1 VNSDGKALT
10 TASAPN
16 GTSASALTNAAV
28 GSGSASLVAIAAG
41 QVASNAVLT
50 PGGPYLGVGAMSAG
64 YNGIGYGES
73 PALLYEATAV
83 FDFTTSTS
91 ETLDLNL
98 LSDNF
103 SGVSFDSL
111 EFKVIVDGTTHVYK
125 RSTLAGAKSFFA
137 ADTLDLGALA
147 AGSQTIKLEY
157 FLDYNSGNLAKPG
170 AGFGFTY
177 DLATAPAAAATAAAS
192 EGVIA
197 SPLDILGGYAREF
210 AEPSWTRAGDLN
222 AFDSWSALASGRTG
236 ARASICSHRSGCG
249 GPRPRATAFRASFRP
264 A

>member
-10 TASAPN
+10 TASAN

-50 PGGPYLGVGAMSAG
+50 LGGPDIGVGDMSAG
-64 YNGIGYGES
+64 YGGIGFGES
-73 PALLYEATAV
+73 PALRYEATAV
-83 FDFTTSTS
+83 FDFATSTS

-98 LSDNF
+98 LADNF

-111 EFKVIVDGTTHVYK
+111 EFKVIVDGKAHVYK

-147 AGSQTIKLEY
+147 VGSQTIKLEY
-157 FLDYNSGNLAKPG
+157 SLDYNSGNLAKPG

-177 DLATAPAAAATAAAS
+177 DLATAPVATATAA
-192 EGVIA
+192 
-197 SPLDILGGYAREF
+197 DILGGYATEF

-222 AFDSWSALASGRTG
+222 AFDSWSALASGAGTDAGGFGFHHENDRSVGG
-236 ARASICSHRSGCG
+236 ARGAWGVGAGGDGLIGHGPGPCS
-249 GPRPRATAFRASFRP
+249 
-264 A
+264 